1 MAVTRSALAAVLGS
15 FLLAAPLAAQAGTG
29 TVSGRVVDSASQQP
43 LVSVSVRIVGTTWAH

>member
-29 TVSGRVVDSASQQP
+29 TVSGRVS
-43 LVSVSVRIVGTTWAH
+43 